1 MTDDRPVTL
10 GAIPGYHARHR
21 PDHVAILCEDR
32 EITYSA
38 LHRESNRT
46 ANSLLAAGLTDG
58 ARVGYLGRESEHYYD
73 IAFGCAKSGSVLV
86 PVNWRLTPAEVRH
99 ILRDSEVALL
109 FVEREFEDTAAS
121 LAAELPKL
129 RTVVRLDS
137 PTERGAGFVD
147 WKAGRS
153 ADEPRQRVTPGDAVA
168 QLYTSGTTGLPK
180 GVVLPHR
187 SFFALAA
194 AMAASGEDWLD
205 WRPDDR
211 SLIGLPGLNIAG
223 LSWAMQGFES
233 GITNVVM
240 RAFIAQDA
248 VRVIQRAK
256 VTMTFVAPAMLQM
269 MLAEPAASPAA
280 FASLRKI
287 AYGGS
292 PIGVDLLTRCMRI
305 MSADFVQ
312 AYAATETGNAVV
324 LLPPAD
330 HRIGSPLLR
339 SAGRA
344 CPGVDVRVVDREGTP
359 LPAGEVG
366 EVRVRTDAVML
377 GYWRAPAA
385 TAAVLSDGWLSMGDA
400 GYLDENGYLFLQDR
414 IRDTIIV
421 AGQNV
426 YPAEVENAIGRHG
439 DVAEVAVI
447 GVPHERWGE
456 AVHACVVLKSGSSA
470 TPRQLML
477 SLRGQIAGYKVP
489 TSYEFLDV
497 LPRNA
502 NGKLLRRTLR
512 ERFTTQ
518 TSVGTGAPV
527 AGS

>member
-1 MTDDRPVTL
+1 MMDDRPATL

-21 PDHVAILCEDR
+21 PDHVAIRCEDR
-32 EITYSA
+32 AITYSA

-46 ANSLLAAGLTDG
+46 AGCLLAAGLSGG

-73 IAFGCAKSGSVLV
+73 IAFGCAKSGAVLV
-86 PVNWRLTPAEVRH
+86 PVNWRLTPTEVRH
-99 ILRDSEVALL
+99 ILRDSEVELL
-109 FVEREFEDTAAS
+109 FVEREFEGTAAG
-121 LAAELPKL
+121 LAAELPSL
-129 RTVVRLDS
+129 HTVVQLDS
-137 PTERGAGFVD
+137 PTGRGAGFLN
-147 WKAGRS
+147 WKAGGS
-153 ADEPRQRVTPGDAVA
+153 DDEPPQCATPADAAA

-187 SFFALAA
+187 SFFALAS
-194 AMAASGEDWLD
+194 AMAASGLDWLD
-205 WRPDDR
+205 WRPDDL

-223 LSWAMQGFES
+223 LSWAMQGFAA

-240 RAFIAQDA
+240 RAFVAQDA
-248 VRVIQRAK
+248 VRLIRSAR

-269 MLAEPAASPAA
+269 MLAEPAAEPAA
-280 FASLRKI
+280 FASLRKV

-292 PIGVDLLTRCMRI
+292 PIGVDLLTRCLRVMNAEFI
-305 MSADFVQ
+305 Q

-330 HRIGSPLLR
+330 HQIDSPLLR

-344 CPGVDVRVVDREGTP
+344 CPGVDIRVVDRAGRP
-359 LPAGEVG
+359 LPPGEVG
-366 EVRVRTDAVML
+366 EVCVRTDAVML
-377 GYWRAPAA
+377 GYWRQPEA
-385 TAAVLSDGWLSMGDA
+385 TRAVLSDGWLSMGDA
-400 GYLDENGYLFLQDR
+400 GYLDENGYLFLSDR

-426 YPAEVENAIGRHG
+426 YPAEVENAIGHHP
-439 DVAEVAVI
+439 DVADVAVI

-456 AVHACVVLKSGSSA
+456 AVHACVVLKSGSAA

-477 SLRGQIAGYKVP
+477 SLRGQIADYKVP
-489 TSYEFLDV
+489 TSYEFVDT

-502 NGKLLRRTLR
+502 NGKLLRRSLR
-512 ERFTTQ
+512 ERFTA
-518 TSVGTGAPV
+518 SSGVG
-527 AGS
+527 AGSR